1 MKLDKNTLRLY
12 AITDRTWLGGRKLG
26 NDVQEAID
34 GGITFLQMREK
45 TLPYDEF
52 VKEAI
57 ILKDVAKNSGIPF
70 VINDNIDVAL
80 EVDANGV
87 HIGQDDLPVPIAR
100 KMIGHNKILGV
111 SASNIERALKAEK
124 EGADYIG
131 VGAIFSTSTKDD
143 ADCVSIDTL
152 KAICENVS
160 IPVVAIGGI
169 ADHNAH
175 KLQGTGLSG
184 ICIISAIFGSND
196 ISDAT
201 SRLKDITEE
210 IILCSEH

>member
-12 AITDRTWLGGRKLG
+12 AITDRTWLGGRRLEK
-26 NDVQEAID
+26 DVQEAID

-52 VKEAI
+52 VQEAM
-57 ILKDVAKNSGIPF
+57 ILKDVAKKNGIPF

-80 EVDANGV
+80 EVDADGV
-87 HIGQDDLPVPIAR
+87 HIGQDDLPVPVAR
-100 KMIGHNKILGV
+100 KMIGHDKILGV
-111 SASNIERALKAEK
+111 SVSNVEQALKAEK
-124 EGADYIG
+124 DGADYIG

-143 ADCVSIDTL
+143 ADSVSIATL
-152 KAICENVS
+152 KAICKNVN

-169 ADHNAH
+169 ATHNAH
-175 KLQGTGLSG
+175 TLQGTGLSG

-196 ISDAT
+196 INGAT